1 MATFVSIPAYRKELQ
16 RKIKELKKDQTRS
29 PAKAASY
36 MVLQAKRRAP
46 RYSGQTIQG
55 IRRKKSGKSYTVES
69 WVPGTFKQNL
79 WANQTSPFRTL
90 HYRKGNFRFGIKK
103 GTRAIYGKTPSH
115 FNWSGTPRFFHIAT
129 NMTRRK
135 FGEIARKNTQKSLR
149 GGIS

>member
-55 IRRKKSGKSYTVES
+55 IRRKKSGKSYTVNHGFL
-69 WVPGTFKQNL
+69 VHLN
-79 WANQTSPFRTL
+79 RTYGLTRHL
-90 HYRKGNFRFGIKK
+90 HSVRYITGKVILGLVSRKELELSMVKLQVILIGVVRLG
-103 GTRAIYGKTPSH
+103 
-115 FNWSGTPRFFHIAT
+115 FFT
-129 NMTRRK
+129 
-135 FGEIARKNTQKSLR
+135 
-149 GGIS
+149 